1 MKCLLS
7 GAKEMAKD
15 RWHELC
21 NLMEKDDGL
30 PTWEEAQY
38 WTQQKLYFWYRYLT
52 TTTNAMFDNPKFR
65 GGLVYVDLFAGAGV
79 CTLKDTGK
87 RIPGSVLI
95 AARMVKPFC
104 KMIAC
109 EENKKFAQACRKRLD
124 ETLVKNRCHV
134 IQGDCN
140 QLIDQVV
147 SLIPPDT
154 LTIAFIDPKGL
165 DAHFST
171 IEKLS
176 KKRSVDFV
184 VLFADAY
191 DINRNVELYS
201 KDRNSKLDQV
211 LGPDSGWRQ
220 KFSNLSNQSGGNT
233 RTLFADIYKDQLAR
247 YLGYSAFG
255 QETMESVRGPLYKL
269 IYASKH
275 ELGLKFWNI
284 ATSKDVSGQR
294 ELF

>member
-1 MKCLLS
+1 MKCLWL
-7 GAKEMAKD
+7 GAGKMKKD
-15 RWHELC
+15 QWHELC

-38 WTQQKLYFWYRYLT
+38 WTQQKLYFWYRYLDIT
-52 TTTNAMFDNPKFR
+52 TDAMFGNPTFP

-79 CTLKDTGK
+79 CTLRDTGK

-104 KMIAC
+104 KIIAC
-109 EENKKFAQACRKRLD
+109 EENKKFALACRKRLD
-124 ETLVKNRCHV
+124 ETHVKNRCHV
-134 IQGDCN
+134 LSGDCN
-140 QLIDQVV
+140 QLIDEVV

-165 DAHFST
+165 DARFET
-171 IEKLS
+171 IEKFS
-176 KKRSVDFV
+176 KNARVDFV
-184 VLFADAY
+184 MLFADAY

-201 KDRNSKLDQV
+201 KDYNSKLDQV
-211 LGPDSGWRQ
+211 LGPDSGWRE
-220 KFSNLSNQSGGNT
+220 KFAGLPNQNGDNT
-233 RTLFADIYKDQLAR
+233 RSFFAEIYKDQLKR
-247 YLGYSAFG
+247 YLGYTAFG
-255 QETMESVRGPLYKL
+255 QETIKSVRGPLYKL

-284 ATSKDVSGQR
+284 ATSKNVSGQR